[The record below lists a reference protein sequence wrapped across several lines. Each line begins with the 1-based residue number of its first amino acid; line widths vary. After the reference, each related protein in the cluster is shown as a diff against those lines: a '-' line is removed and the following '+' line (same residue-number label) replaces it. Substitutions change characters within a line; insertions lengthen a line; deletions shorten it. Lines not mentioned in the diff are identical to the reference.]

1 MIEIEQQSISGHSQ
15 NGFDVE
21 GRLTRKVET
30 IRTIVRTLITEIEAL
45 EESKLDESAQCI
57 DLQEEM
63 RSYESS
69 LIRRALRL
77 ARGNQ
82 RKAASM
88 LGLRHTTLNSKIKR
102 YNLAE

>member
-1 MIEIEQQSISGHSQ
+1 MNETEQAISGEYQ
-15 NGFDVE
+15 NGFDTE
-21 GRLTRKVET
+21 SRLIRKVET
-30 IRTIVRTLITEIEAL
+30 IRTIARTLITEIETL
-45 EESKLDESAQCI
+45 EESKLDESSQRI
-57 DLQEEM
+57 DLQEEI
-63 RSYESS
+63 RSYELN

-82 RKAASM
+82 RKAALM